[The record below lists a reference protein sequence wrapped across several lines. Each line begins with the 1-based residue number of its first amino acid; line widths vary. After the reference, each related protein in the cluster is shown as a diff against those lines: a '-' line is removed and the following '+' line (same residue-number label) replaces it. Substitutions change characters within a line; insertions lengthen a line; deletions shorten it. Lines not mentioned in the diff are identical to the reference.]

1 MSQNII
7 NTGNIANDGQGDPL
21 RTAFTDTNLN
31 FNQIW
36 AVGPVG
42 SNIQIVNNTIITTNT
57 NGNLILATNGV
68 GTIIAAQTI
77 QPDLANVRMIG
88 TPNNRFNTVYSQ
100 YLNVGAMALTGN
112 LTVTGNLYVTG
123 NTVTVNQSNLN
134 VSNTLITMAANATTP
149 VQADGG
155 GIHLAGANADITYSY
170 SVNSWVANIPVVVQG
185 NITTD
190 EYFIGD
196 GSQLSNLD
204 DVINSATLS
213 GNTLNSNILTSS
225 LTTVGILDSL
235 SVAGNINGSNIVGTF
250 FGDGG
255 NLANVVSTAIVGN
268 VANATYSTFAGTAN
282 TANLAAQ
289 AVTATNADFA
299 LNALNA
305 NTANNAIFATT
316 ALCANV
322 ANIAYTA
329 VLANSAVV
337 ANVALTVGVLPN
349 LSVSGNITT
358 SGYFLGDGS
367 LISNILV
374 TTTYGN
380 SNVAAYLPT
389 YAGDLGNVGNINL
402 TGSISAAGN
411 VEIDG
416 SSYASYIQSNGN
428 ISAAGNITGG
438 NISAAGNITG
448 GNILTGDQV
457 IANGEIQSG
466 TGFFTGGYL
475 SVNGSSDLANANVSG
490 SLSAVGNITG
500 NYILGDGSQ
509 LTNLPGAAPN
519 YIVNGNSYANIASAD
534 GNLEISADGNTWTF
548 ATDGNL
554 TLPGNSEISINYAN
568 GDPYGGYPSGNSGAV
583 QINWLGDFSNQG
595 GTPGDTYTTMQFD
608 GDGLLDINGNTAYQ
622 PRIDYTPY
630 ITVNTPRVESTDF
643 GIVAGPGL
651 TVVGYDDNYNT
662 PRSAYLSVQ
671 DQATATQQWDFGI
684 LGNGSNN
691 FSVQNRTAN
700 TVPLMIDTADNVSA
714 VGNITGNYILGD
726 GSLLTNLPA
735 GNYSNANVANY
746 LPVYT
751 GNITAGNISVVGD
764 ITGNLVTFT
773 TAALSNA
780 GDLTSSLIRINQT
793 APYGSEA
800 YGIELFTSADD
811 DAGIFSSV
819 SAGPDY
825 VALLSSNAGNANVV
839 LQGGYGVTIGTSNIS
854 GLDEKTWTFT
864 AAGEFLA
871 AGNVSAVGNVFGTY
885 FLGDGSQLTNLPSGN
900 ANTGNVTFDDIN
912 IIGTG
917 NLHLQP
923 DPANSSAYLDI
934 YLTGSAGPDIH
945 IAGNGENVIIGRDT
959 GANVLVAVD
968 GTVSIQ
974 ADAGTPYTWTFGY
987 DGNLT
992 TPGNI
997 NFSNNSAI
1005 QQSSF
1010 DPSPGRTIET
1020 VTLRANVQD
1029 NATLLYLENTG
1040 NANLRAWQDINLNT
1054 YTQTRNNNWKFDASG
1069 DLTVPGNIIGGNANG
1084 ILISSDGNVT
1094 LSSKGAEFVFDA
1106 PAGNLYLP
1114 KPNGA
1119 IVFPDDSV
1127 QTTAYTGILAAA
1139 GNAGDIQINVAG
1151 NIGAD
1156 STLRYVDSGGEM
1168 TLYADYLN
1176 APGIFT
1182 SDIYA
1187 GDGTP
1192 SNITLTTSY
1201 GIATWTFDT
1210 TGNLTLPASGNLIV
1224 SSGAIVGSNASPAP
1238 YLSGFDSVS
1247 AITLSASGN
1256 VIATGNANVLSLT
1269 TRNGDSNNSYANPQ
1283 IIMGY
1288 AGTADYPSFIHTTH
1302 NASTP
1307 VDNTIEF
1314 WTSDGTQAGTFPA
1327 NAVLGLTVTNG
1338 NIETGNI
1345 TAYTTISTPLPLA
1358 NLTAIAGARAFVN
1371 NANLAASGNFG
1382 AQISGG
1388 GSNTVPVWS
1397 DGTNWYIG

>member
-1 MSQNII
+1 
-7 NTGNIANDGQGDPL
+7 
-21 RTAFTDTNLN
+21 
-31 FNQIW
+31 
-36 AVGPVG
+36 
-42 SNIQIVNNTIITTNT
+42 
-57 NGNLILATNGV
+57 
-68 GTIIAAQTI
+68 
-77 QPDLANVRMIG
+77 MIG
-88 TPNNRFNTVYSQ
+88 TPTNQFNTVYSQ
-100 YLNVGAMALTGN
+100 YLNVGVMALTGN

-134 VSNTLITMAANATTP
+134 ISNTLITMAANATTP

-204 DVINSATLS
+204 AVINSATLS
-213 GNTLNSNILTSS
+213 GNTLNSNVLTSS

-235 SVAGNINGSNIVGTF
+235 SVTGNINGSNIVGTF

-608 GDGLLDINGNTAYQ
+608 GDGLLDINGNAAYQ

-700 TVPLMIDTADNVSA
+700 TVPLMIDTDDNVSA

-871 AGNVSAVGNVFGTY
+871 AGNVTLTNGAVIKDTAGNSVAFGLNAGQSSQGIEAVAIGDSAGNVNQGQYAVAMGFLAGSNSQGAFSVAAGYSAAFTNQANSAVAIGSFAGATSQSINAVAVGVSAGQTLQSNQAVAVGALAGANVQGMNSVAIGTQAGYETQGYQSVSIGIEAGKTTQGNNSVAIGTTAGFANQGQY
-885 FLGDGSQLTNLPSGN
+885 AVALGSGAGNSNQANNSIILNATGSVLDQTTPNTFTVAPVRN
-900 ANTGNVTFDDIN
+900 DVANTGQVVF
-912 IIGTG
+912 
-917 NLHLQP
+917 
-923 DPANSSAYLDI
+923 Y
-934 YLTGSAGPDIH
+934 
-945 IAGNGENVIIGRDT
+945 
-959 GANVLVAVD
+959 
-968 GTVSIQ
+968 
-974 ADAGTPYTWTFGY
+974 
-987 DGNLT
+987 
-992 TPGNI
+992 
-997 NFSNNSAI
+997 
-1005 QQSSF
+1005 
-1010 DPSPGRTIET
+1010 
-1020 VTLRANVQD
+1020 
-1029 NATLLYLENTG
+1029 NT
-1040 NANLRAWQDINLNT
+1040 
-1054 YTQTRNNNWKFDASG
+1054 
-1069 DLTVPGNIIGGNANG
+1069 
-1084 ILISSDGNVT
+1084 
-1094 LSSKGAEFVFDA
+1094 SSKEVTY
-1106 PAGNLYLP
+1106 GNT
-1114 KPNGA
+1114 
-1119 IVFPDDSV
+1119 IS
-1127 QTTAYTGILAAA
+1127 
-1139 GNAGDIQINVAG
+1139 VAG
-1151 NIGAD
+1151 NITG
-1156 STLRYVDSGGEM
+1156 
-1168 TLYADYLN
+1168 
-1176 APGIFT
+1176 
-1182 SDIYA
+1182 
-1187 GDGTP
+1187 
-1192 SNITLTTSY
+1192 
-1201 GIATWTFDT
+1201 
-1210 TGNLTLPASGNLIV
+1210 GNLS
-1224 SSGAIVGSNASPAP
+1224 VG
-1238 YLSGFDSVS
+1238 
-1247 AITLSASGN
+1247 SGN
-1256 VIATGNANVLSLT
+1256 VNVGNVVFALDGSKFNSAKWTLVETVNADLTFGNKSVNTAYSFNYYSTNYNEILCISSSGGGLNGTIVIPVQAVTANSTWNINQQIGFKYPNLSNANVT
-1269 TRNGDSNNSYANPQ
+1269 VVAIGGPYTAVSYTV
-1283 IIMGY
+1283 Y
-1288 AGTADYPSFIHTTH
+1288 A
-1302 NASTP
+1302 
-1307 VDNTIEF
+1307 
-1314 WTSDGTQAGTFPA
+1314 
-1327 NAVLGLTVTNG
+1327 
-1338 NIETGNI
+1338 
-1345 TAYTTISTPLPLA
+1345 
-1358 NLTAIAGARAFVN
+1358 R
-1371 NANLAASGNFG
+1371 
-1382 AQISGG
+1382 
-1388 GSNTVPVWS
+1388 
-1397 DGTNWYIG
+1397 